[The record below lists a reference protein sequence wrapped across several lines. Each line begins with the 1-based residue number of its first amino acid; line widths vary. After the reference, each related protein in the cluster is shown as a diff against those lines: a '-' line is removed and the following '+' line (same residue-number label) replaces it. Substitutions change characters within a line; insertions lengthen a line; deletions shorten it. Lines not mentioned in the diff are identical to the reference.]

1 MFYQC
6 IVIILL
12 ITSLSICLDTLRSS
26 DQEIPSTER
35 LQYLKSEEPIC
46 NFEMLRNTEL
56 EGIFIG

>member
-46 NFEMLRNTEL
+46 NLEMLRNTEL
-56 EGIFIG
+56 EVIFIG